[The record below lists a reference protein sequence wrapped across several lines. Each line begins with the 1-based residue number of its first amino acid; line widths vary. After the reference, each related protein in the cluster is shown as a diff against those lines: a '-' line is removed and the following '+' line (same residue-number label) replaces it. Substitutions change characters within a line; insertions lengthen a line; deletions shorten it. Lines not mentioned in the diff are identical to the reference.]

1 MRFGVIQTATDNS
14 LPVFVPEA
22 CAEMRVYFDFAGFD
36 ISKLV
41 EGDSCWRKS
50 QAGWERLHMGPVA
63 ALDANGNALLV
74 VEHGVCRRFG
84 E

>member
-1 MRFGVIQTATDNS
+1 
-14 LPVFVPEA
+14 
-22 CAEMRVYFDFAGFD
+22 MRVYFDFAGFD

-41 EGDSCWRKS
+41 GTVTL
-50 QAGWERLHMGPVA
+50 AGANPRPDGERLHMGPVA

-84 E
+84 EVENGHAP